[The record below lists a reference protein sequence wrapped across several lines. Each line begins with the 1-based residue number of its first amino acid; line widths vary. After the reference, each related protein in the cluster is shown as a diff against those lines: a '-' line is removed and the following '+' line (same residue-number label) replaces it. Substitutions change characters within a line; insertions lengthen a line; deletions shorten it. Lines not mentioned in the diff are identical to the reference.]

1 MLPAALG
8 WIDRYLI
15 PAALV
20 GGLLAGAAGA
30 RWFYLP
36 AIERANERA
45 ASLQVSVDQ
54 WARQAKSARAAA
66 DRAKREAAERG
77 ARLQEQVEQL
87 KRDLAART
95 YRNES
100 CDDAAAAVRQQ
111 WRSR

>member
-1 MLPAALG
+1 MLSIVLG
-8 WIDRYLI
+8 WINRYLI
-15 PAALV
+15 PIV
-20 GGLLAGAAGA
+20 LAGGVALGAVGA

-36 AIERANERA
+36 AVERANERA
-45 ASLQVSVDQ
+45 ATLQASVDQ

-87 KRDLAART
+87 RRDLEART

-100 CDDAAAAVRQQ
+100 CDDAAAAARQQ

>member
-54 WARQAKSARAAA
+54 WTQQAKTARAAA

>member
-1 MLPAALG
+1 MLGPILG

-15 PAALV
+15 PVA
-20 GGLLAGAAGA
+20 LAGGIALGALGA

-36 AIERANERA
+36 AVEHANERA
-45 ASLQVSVDQ
+45 ATLQASVDE
-54 WARQAKSARAAA
+54 WTRKAKSARAAA
-66 DRAKREAAERG
+66 DRAQREAAERG

-87 KRDLAART
+87 RRDLAART
-95 YRNES
+95 YKDES

>member
-15 PAALV
+15 PAALA
-20 GGLLAGAAGA
+20 GGIALGALGA

-36 AIERANERA
+36 AVEHANERA
-45 ASLQVSVDQ
+45 ATLQASVDQ
-54 WARQAKSARAAA
+54 WARQAKTARAAA

-77 ARLQEQVEQL
+77 ARLQAQVEQL
-87 KRDLAART
+87 RRDLEART

>member
-54 WARQAKSARAAA
+54 WTQQAKTARAAA
-66 DRAKREAAERG
+66 DRAQREAAERG
-77 ARLQEQVEQL
+77 ARLQAQVEQL
-87 KRDLAART
+87 RRDLEART

>member
-1 MLPAALG
+1 MLSLILG
-8 WIDRYLI
+8 WINRYLI
-15 PAALV
+15 PIV
-20 GGLLAGAAGA
+20 LAGGVALGAVGA

-36 AIERANERA
+36 AVERANERA
-45 ASLQVSVDQ
+45 AALQASVDQ

-66 DRAKREAAERG
+66 DRAQREAAERG

-87 KRDLAART
+87 RRDLAART
-95 YRNES
+95 YKDES

>member
-20 GGLLAGAAGA
+20 GGVALGAVGA

-54 WARQAKSARAAA
+54 WTQQAKSARAAA

-87 KRDLAART
+87 KRDLEART

>member
-54 WARQAKSARAAA
+54 WAQRAKTARAAA
-66 DRAKREAAERG
+66 DRAKREAARRD
-77 ARLQEQVEQL
+77 AQLQEQVEQL

-100 CDDAAAAVRQQ
+100 CDEAAAAVRQQ

>member
-20 GGLLAGAAGA
+20 GGVALGAVGA

-66 DRAKREAAERG
+66 DRAKREAARRD
-77 ARLQEQVEQL
+77 AQLQEQVEQL

>member
-45 ASLQVSVDQ
+45 ASLQASVDQ

-66 DRAKREAAERG
+66 DRAKREAARRD
-77 ARLQEQVEQL
+77 AQLQEQVEQL
-87 KRDLAART
+87 RRDLAART

-100 CDDAAAAVRQQ
+100 CDEAAAAVRQQ

>member
-15 PAALV
+15 PVA
-20 GGLLAGAAGA
+20 LAGGIALGALGA

-36 AIERANERA
+36 AVEHANERA
-45 ASLQVSVDQ
+45 AALQASVDE
-54 WARQAKSARAAA
+54 WTRRAKSARAAA
-66 DRAKREAAERG
+66 DRAGREAAERG
-77 ARLQEQVEQL
+77 ARLQAQVEQL
-87 KRDLAART
+87 KRDLEART

-100 CDDAAAAVRQQ
+100 CDEAAAAVRQQ

>member
-54 WARQAKSARAAA
+54 WTQQAKTARAAA

-87 KRDLAART
+87 KRDLEART

>member
-15 PAALV
+15 PVA
-20 GGLLAGAAGA
+20 LAGGIALGALGA

-66 DRAKREAAERG
+66 DRAKREAAQRD

-87 KRDLAART
+87 RRDLAART
-95 YRNES
+95 YKDES

>member
-54 WARQAKSARAAA
+54 WAQRAKTARAAA
-66 DRAKREAAERG
+66 DRAQREAAERG

-87 KRDLAART
+87 RRDLAART
-95 YRNES
+95 YKDES

>member
-36 AIERANERA
+36 AIEHANERA

-54 WARQAKSARAAA
+54 WTQRAKTARAAA
-66 DRAKREAAERG
+66 DRAQREAARRD

-87 KRDLAART
+87 RRDLEART

-100 CDDAAAAVRQQ
+100 CDDAAAAARQQ

>member
-1 MLPAALG
+1 MLSIVLG
-8 WIDRYLI
+8 WINRYLI
-15 PAALV
+15 PIA
-20 GGLLAGAAGA
+20 LAGGVAVGAVGA

-36 AIERANERA
+36 AVERANERA
-45 ASLQVSVDQ
+45 ATLQASVDQ

-66 DRAKREAAERG
+66 DKARRAAAEHG
-77 ARLQEQVEQL
+77 ARLQAQVEQL
-87 KRDLAART
+87 RRDLEART